1 MKTTTYAAPKLSMKS
16 TAHSKHTWHPRKR
29 KFPNMSLAKD
39 TQIHCCGYLLTPFLS
54 VCTGRRWQE
63 HYQYCREQKGQQ
75 LLHSDAFA
83 LREQLMTVKEI
94 QSIQLFSLQSRSLSS
109 SRRTSG
115 SPTGWSSG
123 SQCPGLGEHIHF
135 PQHTV
140 GYRQVEEI
148 TPMQSRV
155 GMAMV
160 KPSLWQGRRW
170 QP

>member
-1 MKTTTYAAPKLSMKS
+1 MCPLQRT
-16 TAHSKHTWHPRKR
+16 HR
-29 KFPNMSLAKD
+29 
-39 TQIHCCGYLLTPFLS
+39 IHCCGYLLTPFLS
-54 VCTGRRWQE
+54 VCTERRWQE

-75 LLHSDAFA
+75 LLHSDTFA

-94 QSIQLFSLQSRSLSS
+94 QSIQLFSLQSRRLSS
-109 SRRTSG
+109 SRQISG

-148 TPMQSRV
+148 DHCNAKQS
-155 GMAMV
+155 GDGHGKAL
-160 KPSLWQGRRW
+160 SLARQKVAAIES
-170 QP
+170 